1 MFLVQHQRRRV
12 YTGTEW
18 YLSYYVTRECAL
30 NYKGQLC
37 IKYFIFF
44 LKRIKLFIFILLSLG
59 YHYTCIIVG
68 VNLVTLTILHVVLC
82 HFAWTEFTAS

>member
-12 YTGTEW
+12 YTGTVW

-37 IKYFIFF
+37 IKYFIYFLSELSYLFSFF
-44 LKRIKLFIFILLSLG
+44 
-59 YHYTCIIVG
+59 
-68 VNLVTLTILHVVLC
+68 
-82 HFAWTEFTAS
+82 